1 MSVTGKDSEPD
12 TQRGKEPKDEG
23 DAPKLVPISQ
33 SNTATVISPLM
44 EQMLQQMLQQNKTQQ
59 EWQERQQERLERLE
73 RQMARTLELTQQ
85 QMREQSQQQMREQRQ
100 YLQELLAAERVQ
112 PAVKTSNTAADTLPT
127 PIATFRRARPNS
139 RRLTFGLATQMESP
153 TTPLTGLNAAAED
166 ETSTGPAETTT
177 SEEAKPAT
185 LQQALAMIKGLVAPF
200 YADSVKDKDSTVVD
214 FVEKV
219 ESAMS
224 EIIPDQPQMRI
235 TLVRLH
241 CRDGA
246 MRWMNDKIKELTKAG
261 HHSIDWDRDVRRA
274 FIEAHLGTDTVELW
288 LAKLGTLRLGK
299 GNTPTPIELESQ
311 FDNIAR
317 HVYPAHAAGEAGVD
331 LLLTTQYGNIIAASN
346 KEMFKNIV
354 RTQPH
359 ANLRQWKTAVA
370 IQWNAEA
377 QIRAM
382 MAEQDRAANGPWRG
396 GGWRGRGGRGGGASG
411 PPAHAV
417 SAAAMDV
424 GEQGEEYTTEGVP
437 DQQLAAVGSGSGG
450 RGGGQGGGRGGG
462 RGGRGGRGGG
472 GAGQPARYD
481 YSPEL
486 IKKLTEEKKCFN
498 CGQGGHTSRGCL
510 NTRVDLSK
518 E

>member
-1 MSVTGKDSEPD
+1 MSTTGEGSEPN
-12 TQRGKEPKDEG
+12 TQRSVEEKDASE
-23 DAPKLVPISQ
+23 AQKPSPITQ
-33 SNTATVISPLM
+33 TNTATVTSPLA
-44 EQMLQQMLQQNKTQQ
+44 EQLLQQMLQQNKRQQ
-59 EWQERQQERLERLE
+59 EWQERLE

-85 QMREQSQQQMREQRQ
+85 QMREQTQQQMREQRQ

-127 PIATFRRARPNS
+127 PIATFRRAPSNS
-139 RRLTFGLATQMESP
+139 RRLTFGLATQMEFP
-153 TTPLTGLNAAAED
+153 TTPLTGLNAAAEED
-166 ETSTGPAETTT
+166 TTT

-185 LQQALAMIKGLVAPF
+185 LQQALAMIKGLVEPF

-241 CRDGA
+241 CREGA

-359 ANLRQWKTAVA
+359 ANLKQWKTAVA

-382 MAEQDRAANGPWRG
+382 MAEQDRAATGPWRG

-417 SAAAMDV
+417 SAAAMDA

-437 DQQLAAVGSGSGG
+437 DQQLAAVGSSSGG
-450 RGGGQGGGRGGG
+450 RGGAQGGGRGGG
-462 RGGRGGRGGG
+462 RGGRGGRSGG
-472 GAGQPARYD
+472 GAGQSTR

-498 CGQGGHTSRGCL
+498 CGQGGHTARGCL